1 MQIRPVPPWPNTPEE
16 AIAQQELLAR
26 RVVAQG
32 EPLQVRWV
40 AGIDVSVHEEQARAA
55 VAVLRYPELTV
66 ETWTVS
72 TAPVTFPYIPGLLA
86 YRELPVILNALECLH
101 AEPDV
106 FLCDAQGI
114 AHPRRL
120 GLASHLGVLL
130 DRPTI
135 GCAKSRLFGT
145 PAGPLPE
152 RQGSHVPLLAPDG
165 QVIGAAVRTRTGV
178 QPVYVSVGHRVDLDW
193 AIHFVLSCCKGTRLP
208 EPTRQ
213 AHRLA
218 AFPQEERPD
227 LWTWSRAPET

>member
-1 MQIRPVPPWPNTPEE
+1 MQIQPVPPWPQTPQE
-16 AIAQQELLAR
+16 AMAQQERLAR
-26 RVVAQG
+26 RVVTEG
-32 EPLQVRWV
+32 EPFSVRRV
-40 AGIDVSVHEEQARAA
+40 AGIDVSVREDQARAA
-55 VAVLRYPELTV
+55 VAVLRYPELTL
-66 ETWTVS
+66 ETWATA

-86 YRELPVILNALECLH
+86 YRELPVVLEALERLQ
-101 AEPDV
+101 AEPDL

-145 PAGPLPE
+145 PAGPLPQE
-152 RQGSHVPLLAPDG
+152 QGSHTLLLSPEG
-165 QVIGAAVRTRTGV
+165 EVVGAEVRTRAGV

-193 AIHFVLSCCKGTRLP
+193 AIQFVLSCCRGMRLP

-218 AFPQEERPD
+218 AFPEDERPD
-227 LWTWSRAPET
+227 LWTWSETPRT

>member
-1 MQIRPVPPWPNTPEE
+1 MQIRPTPPWPRTPEE

-26 RVVAQG
+26 RVVAEG
-32 EPLQVRWV
+32 APIQVRRV
-40 AGIDVSVHEEQARAA
+40 AGIDVSVREDQARAA

-66 ETWTVS
+66 EMWTS
-72 TAPVTFPYIPGLLA
+72 ATAPVTFPYIPGLLA
-86 YRELPVILNALECLH
+86 YRELPVVLEALECLH
-101 AEPDV
+101 SEPDV
-106 FLCDAQGI
+106 FVCDAQGI

-145 PAGPLPE
+145 PAGTLPE

-165 QVIGAAVRTRTGV
+165 QVVGAAVRTRTGV
-178 QPVYVSVGHRVDLDW
+178 QPVYVSVGHRVDLNW
-193 AIHFVLSCCKGTRLP
+193 AIQFILSCCKGTRLP

-218 AFPQEERPD
+218 AFPEDERPD
-227 LWTWSRAPET
+227 LWTWTRPPKT